1 MRHILSLGQPPK
13 ERYMKVAIIIEGGA
27 IREVLADMQS
37 AEILVV
43 DRDTDGCGNENVL
56 CAIDGGP
63 AAVDAMHQAL
73 PRSQPTRV
81 QGIFAAA
88 KSKLSKLDSDNA
100 REILKTIYPP
110 AAGETFSDVV
120 DRKGWG
126 NDTELDVLK
135 DFVSEMGLDDQ
146 LIDYAKTR

>member
-1 MRHILSLGQPPK
+1 
-13 ERYMKVAIIIEGGA
+13 MKVAIIIEGGA
-27 IREVLADMQS
+27 VHEVLSDMQG
-37 AEILVV
+37 AQILVI

-56 CAIDGGP
+56 RSIGGGV

-73 PRSQPTRV
+73 PRSQAKRV
-81 QGIFAAA
+81 QGIFAAV
-88 KSKLSKLDSDNA
+88 KSKLSKLDSHNA
-100 REILKTIYPP
+100 RAILKAIYPP

-146 LIDYAKTR
+146 LVDYAKTR